1 MKIYSKVVWDKD
13 FNIIEELSSEYTG
26 PVAEAMCIN
35 PPPRPSPPPPP
46 PPPPAPAPAP
56 APAPSSTRARG
67 VGQTRTA
74 AARGRGV
81 LITPKRGALGV
92 QDEELGAAPQRRS
105 LLQPAI
111 KTAQNV
117 IRLLGGGY

>member
-1 MKIYSKVVWDKD
+1 MKVYSKLVWDKD
-13 FNIIEELSSEYTG
+13 FNVIEELSSEYEG
-26 PVAEAMCIN
+26 PVTQMMCS
-35 PPPRPSPPPPP
+35 PPPPPP

-56 APAPSSTRARG
+56 APAPTGPGRARFT
-67 VGQTRTA
+67 GQTRQA

-81 LITPKRGALGV
+81 LITQRQGALGV

-111 KTAQNV
+111 QTAQNV
-117 IRLLGGGY
+117 IRLIGGGY

>member
-1 MKIYSKVVWDKD
+1 MKVYSKLVWDKD
-13 FNIIEELSSEYTG
+13 FNIIEELSSEYKG
-26 PVAEAMCIN
+26 PVAQMMCSS
-35 PPPRPSPPPPP
+35 PPPPPPP

-56 APAPSSTRARG
+56 APVTPTSSRSRG

-81 LITPKRGALGV
+81 LITQRPSALGV
-92 QDEELGAAPQRRS
+92 SEEELGAPPQRRS

-111 KTAQNV
+111 RTAQNV
-117 IRLLGGGY
+117 IRVLGGGY

>member
-1 MKIYSKVVWDKD
+1 MKVYSKLVWDKD
-13 FNIIEELSSEYTG
+13 LNIIEELSSEYKG
-26 PVAEAMCIN
+26 PVAQMMG
-35 PPPRPSPPPPP
+35 SSPPP

-56 APAPSSTRARG
+56 AVTPSSRARG

-81 LITPKRGALGV
+81 LITQRPSALGV
-92 QDEELGAAPQRRS
+92 SEEELGAAPQRRS
-105 LLQPAI
+105 LLQPTI
-111 KTAQNV
+111 RTAQNV